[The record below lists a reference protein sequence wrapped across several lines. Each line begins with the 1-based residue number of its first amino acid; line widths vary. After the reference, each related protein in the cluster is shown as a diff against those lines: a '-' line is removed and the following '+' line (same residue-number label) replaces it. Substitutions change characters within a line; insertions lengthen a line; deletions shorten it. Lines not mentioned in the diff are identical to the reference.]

1 MEYLGIDKDTKNQF
15 EVLRT
20 YFNLR
25 YLDPDAKVLE
35 GKRGY
40 NFVSK
45 LLSSVELRAYLG
57 DDADRLWHSQIR
69 AMIHKNEVMDIIFTS
84 KKYAGKWTKKEEVNL
99 MSMPFWIARGL
110 KGRNLSDHNLKR

>member
-1 MEYLGIDKDTKNQF
+1 MEYLGVDKDTKNQF
-15 EVLRT
+15 EVLKT
-20 YFNLR
+20 YFNLK

-84 KKYAGKWTKKEEVNL
+84 KKYAGKKWIKKEEINL
-99 MSMPFWIARGL
+99 MSMPFKVVRSVRKIGG
-110 KGRNLSDHNLKR
+110 KKSD